1 MSLVS
6 SVHSGFHKPGFLKKT
21 NQQREKGRE
30 GDRERRGKEGDRERR
45 GREGEGEG
53 ERLAKGTLV
62 WLGFIPGAGTMLFHS
77 RHSVNT
83 L

>member
-6 SVHSGFHKPGFLKKT
+6 SVHSGFHKPGFLKT

-30 GDRERRGKEGDRERR
+30 GDRERRGRE
-45 GREGEGEG
+45 EEGEG

-62 WLGFIPGAGTMLFHS
+62 WLSFIPGAGTMLSHS
-77 RHSVNT
+77 RHWVNT